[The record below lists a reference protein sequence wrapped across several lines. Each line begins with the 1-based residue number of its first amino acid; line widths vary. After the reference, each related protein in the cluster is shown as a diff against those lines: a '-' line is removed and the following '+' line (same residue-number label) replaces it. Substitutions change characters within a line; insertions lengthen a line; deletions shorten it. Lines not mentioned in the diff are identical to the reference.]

1 MAKNGF
7 SLWDM
12 ACRQLDAVAAR
23 MDLDPNMLARLR
35 TCQRSLI
42 VSVPVRTGEVVGGRT
57 QILDGL
63 KSGDQVVVE
72 GAFALKSQLL
82 KEEMGGG
89 HGH

>member
-1 MAKNGF
+1 M
-7 SLWDM
+7 
-12 ACRQLDAVAAR
+12 QLQGDTIVFRRDA
-23 MDLDPNMLARLR
+23 DGGL
-35 TCQRSLI
+35 